1 MKTVNPARSA
11 YACFIFKKTFFH
23 VYQDGRDA
31 SSAETLKCKITVK
44 VNCAFNN
51 NNKRLIFDFT

>member
-11 YACFIFKKTFFH
+11 YACFTFKRMFFH

-44 VNCAFNN
+44 VEFSDGIGLA
-51 NNKRLIFDFT
+51 RLRCNL